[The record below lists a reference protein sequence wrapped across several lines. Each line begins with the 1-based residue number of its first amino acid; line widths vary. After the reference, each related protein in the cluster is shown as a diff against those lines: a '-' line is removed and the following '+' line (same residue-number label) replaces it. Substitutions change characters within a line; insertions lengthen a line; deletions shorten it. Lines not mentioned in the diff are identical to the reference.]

1 MLNFPKLTYMG
12 TYLISGVSLE
22 DKIILISGSSR
33 GIGYWMAKYFAEMCG
48 SIVIV
53 CSRHMENAKKV
64 SEIINGKTYPIEL
77 DVTNNSN
84 IDYCICDIIKKFG
97 KIDILINNAGYRFD
111 KELWYKN
118 LHEIEIAQFMD
129 ILNVD
134 LLGSI
139 RLAKA
144 VISQMVKKDN
154 LINNKS
160 GGVII
165 NISSTPALSGHI
177 EGSPYTIAKSGV
189 IGLTKHIAREYGIY
203 NIRAYTL
210 ALGNISTDA
219 TYYSMDEKHRS
230 IAEEETSLKR
240 WGKPEEVAKI
250 ASHLA
255 SDDFSYSTG
264 NTIIVDGGTIMI

>member
-1 MLNFPKLTYMG
+1 M
-12 TYLISGVSLE
+12 SLE
-22 DKIILISGSSR
+22 DKIILISGSAR
-33 GIGYWMAKYFAEMCG
+33 GIGYEMAKYFAEICG

-53 CSRHMENAKKV
+53 CSRHIENAKKV
-64 SEIINGKTYPIEL
+64 SKNIKGKTYAIEL
-77 DVTNNSN
+77 DVTNINN
-84 IDYCICDIIKKFG
+84 IDDCIGDIIKKFG
-97 KIDILINNAGYRFD
+97 KIDVLINNAGYRFD
-111 KELWYKN
+111 KELWYKK
-118 LHEIEIAQFMD
+118 LHEIEIDHFME
-129 ILNVD
+129 IINVD
-134 LLGSI
+134 LMGSI
-139 RLAKA
+139 RLSKA
-144 VISQMVKKDN
+144 VLTYMIKKDKLN
-154 LINNKS
+154 NNNKS

-230 IAEEETSLKR
+230 RAEEETSLKR
-240 WGKPEEVAKI
+240 WGSPDEVAKI
-250 ASHLA
+250 ASRIA

-264 NTIIVDGGTIMI
+264 NTIIIDGGTIMI

>member
-1 MLNFPKLTYMG
+1 M
-12 TYLISGVSLE
+12 SLE
-22 DKIILISGSSR
+22 DKNILISGSSR
-33 GIGYWMAKYFAEMCG
+33 GIGYEMAKYFAEICG
-48 SIVIV
+48 SMVIV
-53 CSRHMENAKKV
+53 CSRHLENAKKV

-77 DVTNNSN
+77 DVTNINN
-84 IDYCICDIIKKFG
+84 IDYCIDDILKKFG

-111 KELWYKN
+111 KKIWYKK
-118 LHEIEIAQFMD
+118 LHEIENNLFME
-129 ILNVD
+129 IINVD
-134 LLGSI
+134 LMGSV
-139 RLAKA
+139 RLSKA
-144 VISQMVKKDN
+144 VIKQMIKIENEKEY
-154 LINNKS
+154 NNNNTRK

-177 EGSPYTIAKSGV
+177 EGSPYTIAKSGL

-219 TYYSMDEKHRS
+219 TYYSMDDKHKY

-255 SDDFSYSTG
+255 SNDFSYSTG
-264 NTIIVDGGTIMI
+264 NTIIIDGGTIMI

>member
-1 MLNFPKLTYMG
+1 M
-12 TYLISGVSLE
+12 SLE

-33 GIGYWMAKYFAEMCG
+33 GIGYEMAKYFSEICG
-48 SIVIV
+48 SLVIV
-53 CSRHMENAKKV
+53 CSRHIENAKKI
-64 SEIINGKTYPIEL
+64 SEIINGKTYAIEL
-77 DVTNNSN
+77 DVTNTNN
-84 IDYCICDIIKKFG
+84 INYCIDDIKKKFG

-111 KELWYKN
+111 KELWYKK
-118 LHEIEIAQFMD
+118 LHEIENDRFME
-129 ILNVD
+129 IINVD
-134 LLGSI
+134 LMGSI
-139 RLAKA
+139 RLSKA
-144 VISQMVKKDN
+144 VISQMVKN
-154 LINNKS
+154 ENENNNNKKK

-177 EGSPYTIAKSGV
+177 EGSPYTIAKSGI

-219 TYYSMDEKHRS
+219 TYYSMDDKHKS

-255 SDDFSYSTG
+255 SNDFSYSTG
-264 NTIIVDGGTIMI
+264 NTIIIDGGTIMI

>member
-1 MLNFPKLTYMG
+1 M
-12 TYLISGVSLE
+12 SLE
-22 DKIILISGSSR
+22 DKIILISGSAR
-33 GIGYWMAKYFAEMCG
+33 GIGYEMAKYFAEICG

-53 CSRHMENAKKV
+53 CSRHIENAKKV
-64 SEIINGKTYPIEL
+64 SKIIKGKTYAIEL
-77 DVTNNSN
+77 DVTNINN
-84 IDYCICDIIKKFG
+84 IDDCIGDIIKKFG
-97 KIDILINNAGYRFD
+97 KIDVLINNAGYRFD
-111 KELWYKN
+111 KELWYKQ
-118 LHEIEIAQFMD
+118 LHEIEIDHFME
-129 ILNVD
+129 IINVD
-134 LLGSI
+134 LMGSI
-139 RLAKA
+139 RLSKA
-144 VISQMVKKDN
+144 VLTHMIKKDKLN
-154 LINNKS
+154 NNKS

-230 IAEEETSLKR
+230 RAKEETSLKR
-240 WGKPEEVAKI
+240 WGSPDEVAKI
-250 ASHLA
+250 ASRIA

-264 NTIIVDGGTIMI
+264 NTIIIDGGTIMI

>member
-1 MLNFPKLTYMG
+1 M
-12 TYLISGVSLE
+12 SLE
-22 DKIILISGSSR
+22 DKIILISGSAR
-33 GIGYWMAKYFAEMCG
+33 GIGYEMAKYFAEICG

-53 CSRHMENAKKV
+53 CSRHIENAKKV
-64 SEIINGKTYPIEL
+64 SKNIKGKTYAIEL
-77 DVTNNSN
+77 DVTNINN
-84 IDYCICDIIKKFG
+84 IDDCIDDIIKKFG
-97 KIDILINNAGYRFD
+97 KIDVLINNAGYRFD
-111 KELWYKN
+111 KELWYKK
-118 LHEIEIAQFMD
+118 LHEIEIDHFME
-129 ILNVD
+129 IINVD
-134 LLGSI
+134 LMGSI
-139 RLAKA
+139 RLSKA
-144 VISQMVKKDN
+144 VLTYMIKKDKLN
-154 LINNKS
+154 NNNKS

-230 IAEEETSLKR
+230 RAEEETSLKR
-240 WGKPEEVAKI
+240 WGSPDEVAKI
-250 ASHLA
+250 ASHIA

-264 NTIIVDGGTIMI
+264 NTIIIDGGTIMI

>member
-1 MLNFPKLTYMG
+1 M
-12 TYLISGVSLE
+12 SLE

-33 GIGYWMAKYFAEMCG
+33 GIGYEMAKYFAEICG

-53 CSRHMENAKKV
+53 CSRHIENAKKV
-64 SEIINGKTYPIEL
+64 SKIIKGKTYPIEL
-77 DVTNNSN
+77 DVTNTNN
-84 IDYCICDIIKKFG
+84 IDYCIGDIIKKFG
-97 KIDILINNAGYRFD
+97 KIDILINNAGYGFD
-111 KELWYKN
+111 KELWYKKF
-118 LHEIEIAQFMD
+118 HEIEIDHFME
-129 ILNVD
+129 IINVD
-134 LLGSI
+134 LIGSI
-139 RLAKA
+139 RLSKA
-144 VISQMVKKDN
+144 VLSQMIKKDKV
-154 LINNKS
+154 INNKS

-203 NIRAYTL
+203 SIRAYTL

-230 IAEEETSLKR
+230 RAEEETSLKR
-240 WGKPEEVAKI
+240 WGRPDEVARI
-250 ASHLA
+250 ASHIA

-264 NTIIVDGGTIMI
+264 NTIIIDGGTIMI

>member
-1 MLNFPKLTYMG
+1 M
-12 TYLISGVSLE
+12 SLE
-22 DKIILISGSSR
+22 DKIILISGSAR
-33 GIGYWMAKYFAEMCG
+33 GIGYEMAKYFAEICG

-53 CSRHMENAKKV
+53 CSRHIENAKKV
-64 SEIINGKTYPIEL
+64 SKIIKGKTYAIEL
-77 DVTNNSN
+77 DVTNINN
-84 IDYCICDIIKKFG
+84 IDDCIGDIIKKFG
-97 KIDILINNAGYRFD
+97 KIDVLINNAGYRFD
-111 KELWYKN
+111 KELWYKQ
-118 LHEIEIAQFMD
+118 LHEIEIDHFME
-129 ILNVD
+129 IINVD
-134 LLGSI
+134 LMGSI
-139 RLAKA
+139 RLSKA
-144 VISQMVKKDN
+144 VLTHMIKKDKLN
-154 LINNKS
+154 NNNKS

-230 IAEEETSLKR
+230 RAEEETSLKR
-240 WGKPEEVAKI
+240 WGSPDEVAKI
-250 ASHLA
+250 ASRIA

-264 NTIIVDGGTIMI
+264 NTIIIDGGTIMI

>member
-1 MLNFPKLTYMG
+1 M
-12 TYLISGVSLE
+12 SLE
-22 DKIILISGSSR
+22 DKIILISGSAR
-33 GIGYWMAKYFAEMCG
+33 GIGYEMAKYFAEICG

-53 CSRHMENAKKV
+53 CSRHIENAKKV
-64 SEIINGKTYPIEL
+64 SKIIKGKTYAIEL
-77 DVTNNSN
+77 DVTNINN
-84 IDYCICDIIKKFG
+84 INYCIGDIIKKFG

-111 KELWYKN
+111 KEVWYKKF
-118 LHEIEIAQFMD
+118 HEIEIDHFME
-129 ILNVD
+129 IINVD
-134 LLGSI
+134 LMGSI
-139 RLAKA
+139 RLSKA
-144 VISQMVKKDN
+144 VLSQMIKKDKLN
-154 LINNKS
+154 NNKS

-165 NISSTPALSGHI
+165 NISSTHALSGHI

-230 IAEEETSLKR
+230 RAEEETSLKR
-240 WGKPEEVAKI
+240 WGRPDEVAKI
-250 ASHLA
+250 ASRIA

-264 NTIIVDGGTIMI
+264 NTIIIDGGTIMI

>member
-1 MLNFPKLTYMG
+1 M
-12 TYLISGVSLE
+12 SLE
-22 DKIILISGSSR
+22 DKIILISGSAR
-33 GIGYWMAKYFAEMCG
+33 GIGYEMAKYFAEICG

-53 CSRHMENAKKV
+53 CSRHIENAKKV
-64 SEIINGKTYPIEL
+64 SKNIKGKTYAIEL
-77 DVTNNSN
+77 DVTNINN
-84 IDYCICDIIKKFG
+84 IDDCIGDIIKKFG
-97 KIDILINNAGYRFD
+97 KIDVLINNAGYRFD
-111 KELWYKN
+111 KELWYKQ
-118 LHEIEIAQFMD
+118 LHEIEIDHFME
-129 ILNVD
+129 IINVD
-134 LLGSI
+134 LMGSI
-139 RLAKA
+139 RLSKA
-144 VISQMVKKDN
+144 VLTYMIKKDKLN
-154 LINNKS
+154 NNNKS

-230 IAEEETSLKR
+230 RAEEETSLKR
-240 WGKPEEVAKI
+240 WGSPDEVAKI
-250 ASHLA
+250 ASRIA

-264 NTIIVDGGTIMI
+264 NTIIIDGGTIMI

>member
-1 MLNFPKLTYMG
+1 MG

-77 DVTNNSN
+77 DVTNSSN
-84 IDYCICDIIKKFG
+84 IDYCICNIIKKFG

-111 KELWYKN
+111 KDLWYKHF
-118 LHEIEIAQFMD
+118 HEIEIAQFMD

-160 GGVII
+160 GRVII

-264 NTIIVDGGTIMI
+264 NTIIIDGGTIMI

>member
-1 MLNFPKLTYMG
+1 M
-12 TYLISGVSLE
+12 SLE
-22 DKIILISGSSR
+22 DKNILISGSSR
-33 GIGYWMAKYFAEMCG
+33 GIGYEMAKYFAEICG
-48 SIVIV
+48 SMVIV
-53 CSRHMENAKKV
+53 CSRQIENAKRV
-64 SEIINGKTYPIEL
+64 SEIINGKTYAIEL
-77 DVTNNSN
+77 DVTSINNIN
-84 IDYCICDIIKKFG
+84 YCVDDILKKLG

-111 KELWYKN
+111 KELWYKK
-118 LHEIEIAQFMD
+118 LHEIENDHFME
-129 ILNVD
+129 IM
-134 LLGSI
+134 GSI
-139 RLAKA
+139 RLSKA
-144 VISQMVKKDN
+144 VIKQMIKTENGNNNTKK
-154 LINNKS
+154 

-219 TYYSMDEKHRS
+219 TYDSMDDKHKF

-255 SDDFSYSTG
+255 SNDFSYSTG
-264 NTIIVDGGTIMI
+264 NTIIIDGGTIMI

>member
-1 MLNFPKLTYMG
+1 M
-12 TYLISGVSLE
+12 SLE
-22 DKIILISGSSR
+22 DKIILISGSAR
-33 GIGYWMAKYFAEMCG
+33 GIGYEMAKYFAEICG

-53 CSRHMENAKKV
+53 CSRHIENAKKV
-64 SEIINGKTYPIEL
+64 SKIIKGKTYAIEL
-77 DVTNNSN
+77 DVTNINN
-84 IDYCICDIIKKFG
+84 IDDCIGDIIKKFG
-97 KIDILINNAGYRFD
+97 KIDVLINNAGYRFD
-111 KELWYKN
+111 KELWYKQ
-118 LHEIEIAQFMD
+118 LHEIEIDHFME
-129 ILNVD
+129 IINVD
-134 LLGSI
+134 LMGSI
-139 RLAKA
+139 RLSKA
-144 VISQMVKKDN
+144 VLTHMIKKDKLN
-154 LINNKS
+154 NNKS

-230 IAEEETSLKR
+230 RAEEETSLKR
-240 WGKPEEVAKI
+240 WGSPDEVAKI
-250 ASHLA
+250 ASRIA

-264 NTIIVDGGTIMI
+264 NTIIIDGGTIMI

>member
-1 MLNFPKLTYMG
+1 MG

-33 GIGYWMAKYFAEMCG
+33 GIGYWMAKYFAETCG

-77 DVTNNSN
+77 DVTNTSN
-84 IDYCICDIIKKFG
+84 IDYCISDLIKKFG

-144 VISQMVKKDN
+144 VISQMVKKDSV
-154 LINNKS
+154 INNKS

-210 ALGNISTDA
+210 ALGNISTEA

>member
-1 MLNFPKLTYMG
+1 MG
-12 TYLISGVSLE
+12 TYLISSVSLE

-77 DVTNNSN
+77 DVTNITN
-84 IDYCICDIIKKFG
+84 IDYSISDIIKKFG

-111 KELWYKN
+111 KELWYKK
-118 LHEIEIAQFMD
+118 LHEIEIDHFME
-129 ILNVD
+129 IINVD
-134 LLGSI
+134 LMGSI
-139 RLAKA
+139 RLSKA
-144 VISQMVKKDN
+144 VLTHMIKKDKLN
-154 LINNKS
+154 NNKS

-210 ALGNISTDA
+210 AL
-219 TYYSMDEKHRS
+219 
-230 IAEEETSLKR
+230 
-240 WGKPEEVAKI
+240 
-250 ASHLA
+250 
-255 SDDFSYSTG
+255 
-264 NTIIVDGGTIMI
+264 

>member
-1 MLNFPKLTYMG
+1 MG
-12 TYLISGVSLE
+12 TYLISSVSLE

-77 DVTNNSN
+77 DVTNITN
-84 IDYCICDIIKKFG
+84 IDYCISDIIKKFG

-111 KELWYKN
+111 KELWYKK
-118 LHEIEIAQFMD
+118 LHEIEIAHFMD

-134 LLGSI
+134 LMGSI

-144 VISQMVKKDN
+144 VISQMIKKDN
-154 LINNKS
+154 VINNKN

-165 NISSTPALSGHI
+165 NISSTPALSGHT

-219 TYYSMDEKHRS
+219 TYYSMDEKHRF

-255 SDDFSYSTG
+255 SDDFSYATG
-264 NTIIVDGGTIMI
+264 NTIIIDGGTIMI

>member
-1 MLNFPKLTYMG
+1 M
-12 TYLISGVSLE
+12 SLE
-22 DKIILISGSSR
+22 DKIILISGSAR
-33 GIGYWMAKYFAEMCG
+33 GIGYEMAKYFAEICG

-53 CSRHMENAKKV
+53 CSRHIENAKKV
-64 SEIINGKTYPIEL
+64 SKIIKGKTYAIEL
-77 DVTNNSN
+77 DVTNINN
-84 IDYCICDIIKKFG
+84 INYCIGDIIKKFG

-111 KELWYKN
+111 KEVWYKKF
-118 LHEIEIAQFMD
+118 HEIEIDHFMK
-129 ILNVD
+129 IINVD
-134 LLGSI
+134 LMGSI
-139 RLAKA
+139 RLSKA
-144 VISQMVKKDN
+144 VLSQMIKKDKLN
-154 LINNKS
+154 NNKS

-230 IAEEETSLKR
+230 RAEEETSLKR
-240 WGKPEEVAKI
+240 WGSPDEVAKI
-250 ASHLA
+250 ASRIA

-264 NTIIVDGGTIMI
+264 NTIIIDGGTIMI

>member
-1 MLNFPKLTYMG
+1 M
-12 TYLISGVSLE
+12 SLE
-22 DKIILISGSSR
+22 DKIILISGSAR
-33 GIGYWMAKYFAEMCG
+33 GIGYEMAKYFAEICG

-53 CSRHMENAKKV
+53 CSRHIENAKKV
-64 SEIINGKTYPIEL
+64 SKIIKGKTYAIEL
-77 DVTNNSN
+77 DVTNINN
-84 IDYCICDIIKKFG
+84 IDYCIGDIIKKFG
-97 KIDILINNAGYRFD
+97 KIDVLINNAGYRFD
-111 KELWYKN
+111 KELWYKK
-118 LHEIEIAQFMD
+118 LHEIEIDQFME
-129 ILNVD
+129 IINVD
-134 LLGSI
+134 LMGSI
-139 RLAKA
+139 RLSKA
-144 VISQMVKKDN
+144 VLTQMIKKDKLN
-154 LINNKS
+154 NNKS

-230 IAEEETSLKR
+230 RAEEETSLKR
-240 WGKPEEVAKI
+240 WGSPDEVAKI
-250 ASHLA
+250 ASRIA

-264 NTIIVDGGTIMI
+264 NTIIIDGGTIMI

>member
-1 MLNFPKLTYMG
+1 M
-12 TYLISGVSLE
+12 SLE
-22 DKIILISGSSR
+22 DKIILISGSAR
-33 GIGYWMAKYFAEMCG
+33 GIGYEMAKYFAEICG

-53 CSRHMENAKKV
+53 CSRHIENAKKV
-64 SEIINGKTYPIEL
+64 SKIIKGKTYAIEL
-77 DVTNNSN
+77 DVTNINN
-84 IDYCICDIIKKFG
+84 INYCIGDIIKKFG

-111 KELWYKN
+111 KEVWYKKF
-118 LHEIEIAQFMD
+118 HEIEIDHFME
-129 ILNVD
+129 IINVD
-134 LLGSI
+134 LMGSI
-139 RLAKA
+139 RLSKA
-144 VISQMVKKDN
+144 VLSQMIKKDKLN
-154 LINNKS
+154 NNKS

-230 IAEEETSLKR
+230 RAEEETSLKR
-240 WGKPEEVAKI
+240 WGSPDEVAKI
-250 ASHLA
+250 ASRIA

-264 NTIIVDGGTIMI
+264 NTIIIDGGTIMI